1 MSTEYKGEYILFEEA
16 FNKFILHN
24 KVVGWGF
31 QQQKR
36 VKVSEGNYAFPCGYY
51 TLYENGYKMIVSGE
65 SLGNTPVQE
74 AMILNP
80 EGIPIARDTEDIRD
94 ISF

>member
-1 MSTEYKGEYILFEEA
+1 MSTESGNGNILFGDAFNRYIL
-16 FNKFILHN
+16 HQ
-24 KVVGWGF
+24 KVIGWGF

-36 VKVSEGNYAFPCGYY
+36 VKISDGNFAFPCGYY

-65 SLGNTPVQE
+65 SLGNTAVQE

-94 ISF
+94 VTF